1 VDKFV
6 DQAHYIIFHPDKAR
20 QAIDA
25 RATSI
30 ENGQV
35 HTTWEG
41 KVCVDSI
48 NNGNEDPFV
57 FSDPWLY
64 SYCHATQLRRTPR
77 EDGNYLQKDSV
88 IFFVSGDCA
97 NKRHLTIDT
106 VFVIGNIHAWTKKPN
121 LALPTKYHTHF
132 KNDQSTLWHRHLRF
146 PFCGQHDSVT
156 HTYEA
161 KHYTDQDTEVE
172 APFSFLP
179 IDKDG
184 DRFTIPFDQLP
195 TVLAA
200 KIKDK
205 NYGKYPVL
213 LSCDEM
219 QQIYQL
225 IETEAVTKV
234 IGNISCELKP
244 IEKEGTECKNCGT

>member
-1 VDKFV
+1 VDK
-6 DQAHYIIFHPDKAR
+6 AHYIIFHPDKAR

-25 RATSI
+25 KATAI
-30 ENGQV
+30 ENGQEN
-35 HTTWEG
+35 TAWKG
-41 KVCVDSI
+41 KICVDSI

-106 VFVIGNIHAWTKKPN
+106 VFVIENALTWTKKPE
-121 LALPTKYHTHF
+121 LTLPRKF
-132 KNDQSTLWHRHLRF
+132 QGINQDSPLWKRHLRF
-146 PFCGQHDSVT
+146 PFCGQHASVT

-161 KHYTDQDTEVE
+161 RHHTNQDTEVE

-179 IDKDG
+179 IAKNG
-184 DRFTIPFDQLP
+184 KRVTIPFGEL
-195 TVLAA
+195 TTELVA
-200 KIKDK
+200 KINKK
-205 NYGKYPVL
+205 IRGKYPVL
-213 LSCDEM
+213 L
-219 QQIYQL
+219 
-225 IETEAVTKV
+225 TEAEMRTLFQLTKNIAATKV
-234 IGNISCELKP
+234 LKDIR
-244 IEKEGTECKNCGT
+244 IEAIQNEIAEHL

>member
-1 VDKFV
+1 MNQFV

-25 RATSI
+25 RATAI

-41 KVCVDSI
+41 KICVDSI

-106 VFVIGNIHAWTKKPN
+106 VFVIENALTWTKKPE
-121 LALPTKYHTHF
+121 LTLPIKF
-132 KNDQSTLWHRHLRF
+132 RGINEDSPLWKRHLKF
-146 PFCGQHDSVT
+146 PFCGQHASVT

-161 KHYTDQDTEVE
+161 RHYTEQDTEVE
-172 APFSFLP
+172 DPFSFLP
-179 IDKDG
+179 IDKNG
-184 DRFTIPFDQLP
+184 KRVTIPFSEL
-195 TVLAA
+195 TTELVA
-200 KIKDK
+200 KINKK
-205 NYGKYPVL
+205 IRGKYPVL

-234 IGNISCELKP
+234 IGNISCDLKP
-244 IEKEGTECKNCGT
+244 IDMEGSKRKKCGT